1 MMRAVHPDV
10 EEEERM
16 TKRLFAIALLAA
28 LVVAFGAPSLRAQ
41 QVLAGTWKT
50 IADEGADKGKAKSH
64 LEIFE
69 KDGVYFARIAK
80 LLLEPQD
87 KVCDKCKGDLKDKP
101 LIGMVIMSDMKKTG
115 KVDAAFGEEY
125 AGGEIM
131 DPENG
136 KSYRC
141 KIWVKDDVLTVRG
154 YLAVFHR
161 TQIWYRV
168 TE

>member
-1 MMRAVHPDV
+1 MI
-10 EEEERM
+10 
-16 TKRLFAIALLAA
+16 KRLFGIALLTAF
-28 LVVAFGAPSLRAQ
+28 VVSLATPALRAQ
-41 QVLAGTWKT
+41 EVLAGTWKT
-50 IADEGADKGKAKSH
+50 IADEGEDKGKAKSH

-69 KDGVYFARIAK
+69 KNGVFFARIAK

-87 KVCDKCKGDLKDKP
+87 KVCEKCKGDLKGKP
-101 LIGMVIMSDMKKTG
+101 LIGMVIMSEMKKTG
-115 KVDAAFGEEY
+115 KVDEDFGDEY

-141 KIWVKDDVLTVRG
+141 KIWVKGDLLTVRG

-161 TQIWYRV
+161 TQNWYRV